1 MALYT
6 DPATGIRYDTS
17 NPDHS
22 GWLTKQSAWLR
33 DWRRRHFILKQS
45 KLFFSKHEGSPPHGM
60 IDLAR
65 CMTVKSAEFK
75 ARRRHA
81 LEVST
86 QDTTYLMCADTE
98 KEKDD
103 WIGAIGRAIVRCSAT
118 FTNDDG
124 MDGAV
129 GGGRRGIEEG
139 SGWGCGDDGKDDTGC
154 AGVNGGD

>member
-45 KLFFSKHEGSPPHGM
+45 KLFFSKHEGSLPHGM

-124 MDGAV
+124 MDGA
-129 GGGRRGIEEG
+129 
-139 SGWGCGDDGKDDTGC
+139 SDDD
-154 AGVNGGD
+154 